1 MNIVYYLLS
10 LFFKEEIWNAGA
22 MILTSFMLN
31 ILQTNG
37 ISYITATII
46 DSLQKHKYPKVTEYF
61 NYFIAISIIY
71 IILYNFYKYFQNK
84 LLTKLRQWM
93 RHQLIKMLLLV
104 NNENLS
110 EINFNKLN
118 SPINRISSVSF
129 MAFNDMFTYIL
140 PNIAFLF
147 IVALYFLYK
156 SGLFGAFYIAGNL
169 LLFFYLYWN
178 WPDMLDYNEEYEKG
192 VSENEAYLMEML
204 NNIDKII
211 YRGQTQP
218 EIEIF
223 ADKTNKSIDTAFTFY
238 SNTTFHGSVMI
249 AIVFSIIL
257 GCIFYLI
264 RLYFQK
270 KIDMTTF
277 ITFFTILLLYRDK
290 MMTLIQQVPDFIEF
304 LGRSD
309 AVLKHF
315 NTMADDIAEINNKT
329 YSDIPLEFKQ
339 IRFENLDFQYK
350 ANKTPLF
357 QNLNITMN
365 TDGRVI
371 GITGLSG
378 NGKSTLM
385 KLVLKLYRPTE
396 GSIYIDG
403 QDIQNVD
410 ADYIR
415 SQITYVNQNSKLFDK
430 KIVDNMLYGCSD
442 LEHCNHYLSIIM
454 KYPKIQELYKNTDIY
469 TKQSGSLGENL
480 SGGQRQVVNMIGGLV
495 NPSKILILDEPTN
508 ALDPSLKKELL
519 GLLRDFK
526 QYKQCMIIITHDRDV
541 YSLFDETIQI

>member
-1 MNIVYYLLS
+1 
-10 LFFKEEIWNAGA
+10 
-22 MILTSFMLN
+22 
-31 ILQTNG
+31 
-37 ISYITATII
+37 
-46 DSLQKHKYPKVTEYF
+46 
-61 NYFIAISIIY
+61 
-71 IILYNFYKYFQNK
+71 
-84 LLTKLRQWM
+84 
-93 RHQLIKMLLLV
+93 
-104 NNENLS
+104 
-110 EINFNKLN
+110 
-118 SPINRISSVSF
+118 
-129 MAFNDMFTYIL
+129 
-140 PNIAFLF
+140 
-147 IVALYFLYK
+147 
-156 SGLFGAFYIAGNL
+156 
-169 LLFFYLYWN
+169 
-178 WPDMLDYNEEYEKG
+178 
-192 VSENEAYLMEML
+192 
-204 NNIDKII
+204 
-211 YRGQTQP
+211 
-218 EIEIF
+218 
-223 ADKTNKSIDTAFTFY
+223 
-238 SNTTFHGSVMI
+238 
-249 AIVFSIIL
+249 
-257 GCIFYLI
+257 
-264 RLYFQK
+264 
-270 KIDMTTF
+270 
-277 ITFFTILLLYRDK
+277 

-315 NTMADDIAEINNKT
+315 NTMADDIAEINKKT

-339 IRFENLDFQYK
+339 IRFENLAFQYK
-350 ANKTPLF
+350 ANKTLLF

-396 GSIYIDG
+396 GTIYIDG
-403 QDIQNVD
+403 KDIQNVD

-541 YSLFDETIQI
+541 YPLFDETIQI

>member
-1 MNIVYYLLS
+1 MNIVNYLLS
-10 LFFKEEIWNAGA
+10 VFFKEEIWNTGA

-129 MAFNDMFTYIL
+129 MAFNDMITYIL
-140 PNIAFLF
+140 PNITFLL
-147 IVALYFLYK
+147 IVAMYFLYK
-156 SGLFGAFYIAGNL
+156 SRLFGAFFIAGNMV
-169 LLFFYLYWN
+169 LFFYLYLIWT
-178 WPDMLDYNEEYEKG
+178 DMLEHNEEYEKG

-211 YRGQTQP
+211 YRGQTQS

-223 ADKTNKSIDTAFTFY
+223 SDKTNNSINTAFTFY

-290 MMTLIQQVPDFIEF
+290 MMTVIQQVPDFIEF

-329 YSDIPLEFKQ
+329 YSDISLECKQ
-339 IRFENLDFQYK
+339 IRFENLAFQYK

-396 GSIYIDG
+396 GTIYIDG
-403 QDIQNVD
+403 QDIQHVD

-526 QYKQCMIIITHDRDV
+526 KEKQCIIIITHDRDV
-541 YSLFDETIQI
+541 YPLFDETIQI

>member
-1 MNIVYYLLS
+1 MNIVNYLLS
-10 LFFKEEIWNAGA
+10 VFFKEEIWNTGA
-22 MILTSFMLN
+22 MILTSFFLN

-61 NYFIAISIIY
+61 NYFMAISIIY

-129 MAFNDMFTYIL
+129 MAFNDMITYIL
-140 PNIAFLF
+140 PNITFLL
-147 IVALYFLYK
+147 IVAMYFLYK
-156 SGLFGAFYIAGNL
+156 SRLFGAFFIAGNMV
-169 LLFFYLYWN
+169 LFFYLYLIWT
-178 WPDMLDYNEEYEKG
+178 DMLEHNEEYEKG

-211 YRGQTQP
+211 YRGQTQS

-223 ADKTNKSIDTAFTFY
+223 SDKTNNSINTAFTFY

-290 MMTLIQQVPDFIEF
+290 MMTVIQQVPDFIEF

-329 YSDIPLEFKQ
+329 YSDISLECKQ
-339 IRFENLDFQYK
+339 IRFENLAFQYK

-396 GSIYIDG
+396 GTIYIDG
-403 QDIQNVD
+403 QDIQHVD

-526 QYKQCMIIITHDRDV
+526 KEKQCIIIITHDRDV
-541 YSLFDETIQI
+541 YPLFDETIQI